1 MALEIPEYIEIAL
14 RKHPRAAEAFDNL
27 SDIQRKHY
35 VEWVSNEQL
44 EDKREERLQ
53 QMLERLGEGKKEPK
67 D

>member
-14 RKHPRAAEAFDNL
+14 RNHPREAEAFDNL
-27 SDIQRKHY
+27 SDFQRKHY

-53 QMLERLGEGKKEPK
+53 EMLERLREGKKEPK